1 MDTKPTDRSL
11 MRRFQ
16 NGDSRAAAALHDR
29 YSARMRGL
37 AKVRLDPALATRVD
51 VEDIV
56 QSALASFFRAVS
68 KGVYQVPPS
77 GELWQLLAAI
87 TRHKLNHARMRH
99 LAAKRDVRRTVAA
112 MEALDQSA
120 CVADQLAIELRLTID
135 EVVADYTEIERRIV
149 ELRIEGYE
157 VEQIAERAARSRR
170 TVERV
175 LHGFREDLKRAL

>member
-1 MDTKPTDRSL
+1 MDTQPTDKAL

-16 NGDSRAAAALHDR
+16 DGDTRAAAALHDR
-29 YSARMRGL
+29 YSPRMRGL
-37 AKVRLDPALATRVD
+37 ARVRLDPALSARLD

-99 LAAKRDVRRTVAA
+99 LAAKRDARRTVAA
-112 MEALDQSA
+112 MEAIDQSSG
-120 CVADQLAIELRLTID
+120 VVDQLAVELRLSID
-135 EVVADYTEIERRIV
+135 EVVADYSEVERRIV
-149 ELRIEGYE
+149 ELRIEGHE
-157 VEQIAERAARSRR
+157 VEQIAERVARSRR

-175 LHGFREDLKRAL
+175 LHGFREDLKREL